1 MLLAVTLTRYSA
13 AMVIMVIMVKV
24 IMIIIMI
31 LTLPVQLIYGLI
43 DVTVGVR
50 NADASVARVVT

>member
-13 AMVIMVIMVKV
+13 AMVIMVTVV
-24 IMIIIMI
+24 MIIIMI

-50 NADASVARVVT
+50 NADASIARVVT